1 MLTKFLFTHFR
12 ASRQFLFFFSMLSI
26 CSLVL
31 QAQQSVI
38 GAAGKSSFT
47 AKLMNIEAAANETF
61 RYNTTLH
68 NGSGKPGIYE
78 LKADLPTGWLITY
91 RVEGSQV
98 TSLNME
104 LGKVQDISIEIKA
117 TANASPNKYKIPI
130 KAVSPTDTLS
140 LNLEAVVK
148 GSYSLELT
156 TPTGKLSEEVT
167 SGSQQE
173 IQLVAKNAGSLPLNE
188 LEFSAQLPA
197 NWESVFE
204 PSKIKELAP
213 GKTVAIK
220 ATLKVPDKT
229 IAGDYAA
236 TFKSTNANSNAQAV
250 FRIVV
255 KTSLLA
261 GWIGILVILMA
272 IGIVY
277 YLIRKYGR
285 R

>member
-12 ASRQFLFFFSMLSI
+12 VSRQFLLFFLTLFAFSP
-26 CSLVL
+26 VL
-31 QAQQSVI
+31 RAQQSAI
-38 GAAGKSSFT
+38 GSSGKSSFT
-47 AKLMNIEAAANETF
+47 AKLINIEAAANEIF
-61 RYNTTLH
+61 RYNTTLY
-68 NGSGKPGIYE
+68 NGSSKPGIYE
-78 LKADLPTGWLITY
+78 MKAELPPGWLITY
-91 RVEGSQV
+91 RVAGSQV
-98 TSLNME
+98 TSLSME
-104 LGKVQDISIEIKA
+104 PGKTQDISIEIKA
-117 TANASPNKYKIPI
+117 TARANPNKYKIPI
-130 KAVSPTDTLS
+130 KAVSPSDTLS

-156 TPTGKLSEEVT
+156 TPTGRLSDEVT

-173 IQLVAKNAGSLPLNE
+173 IQLVVKNAGSLPLNDVE
-188 LEFSAQLPA
+188 LSAQLPV
-197 NWESVFE
+197 NWKSTFE
-204 PSKIKELAP
+204 PSKIKELEP
-213 GKTVAIK
+213 GKSVDIT

-236 TFKSTNANSNAQAV
+236 TFKSTNANSNAQAA

-255 KTSLLA
+255 KTSLLS

-272 IGIVY
+272 IGMVY